1 MKPLYRNL
9 FLLFGLCAI
18 AFMVYSFPEGW
29 ETIKRNPANV
39 LLYLPG
45 VVGIW
50 LFVYLCNA
58 WAFQI
63 LVNTSDHDKHLSFA
77 HAMKLTIRASPF
89 PIPPPS
95 VRAAPPIASWNSRA
109 TSARRVPCRPSP
121 SIR

>member
-29 ETIKRNPANV
+29 ETIKRNPTNV

-77 HAMKLTIRASPF
+77 HAFKLTVSGFAFPTPRPSDRAVH
-89 PIPPPS
+89 PI
-95 VRAAPPIASWNSRA
+95 VSWNSRA
-109 TSARRVPCRPSP
+109 TSVPRAPFRR
-121 SIR
+121 

>member
-29 ETIKRNPANV
+29 ETIKRNPTNV

-63 LVNTSDHDKHLSFA
+63 FGQHLRPRQAPLV
-77 HAMKLTIRASPF
+77 SPT
-89 PIPPPS
+89 P
-95 VRAAPPIASWNSRA
+95 
-109 TSARRVPCRPSP
+109 
-121 SIR
+121 